1 MANKSL
7 YLITDNEG
15 CSDSDNPSTTLSV
28 YSINSDGSLTPT
40 QTVTFPWTSTAVG
53 LTIDAANS
61 ALFMTLENTG
71 TFQVINTN
79 TWTYLANPVTVPGA
93 SSLGGIVL
101 DVINTVMYDNK
112 PYNPLYVVDQN
123 NFSLYCLYWDG
134 TEVITQPGY
143 GLTVPE
149 PIKATTGSATPR
161 GIALDP
167 GSNYL
172 YVANGA
178 SITVDKF
185 GNQNFN
191 IWVYDLKTSPKTN
204 NNWWALVH
212 NDSSCPNGVVSLTTS
227 TTTTFNDVNSCQST
241 FDGGSTILAVDYNN
255 YQLRFFRNP
264 ILYSGDGWPGYGT
277 MLIQHPLYL
286 GSEPATPKI
295 LQCVIGNPPGGIFG
309 AYGLAVDHATGNVYV
324 SVGYWDNNCQG
335 CYLVVFDHDLNLIQQ
350 PIQVSIEDNV
360 LINAKALAIASNEQ
374 PVYHPRYVVFRLPPW
389 LQKIL
394 QWLFK

>member
-28 YSINSDGSLTPT
+28 YSINSDGSLPPTPT
-40 QTVTFPWTSTAVG
+40 QTVTFLWTSTEVG

-79 TWTYLANPVTVPGA
+79 TWNYLANPVTVPGA
-93 SSLGGIVL
+93 SNLGGIVL
-101 DVINTVMYDNK
+101 DVIHTLTDANKK

-123 NFSLYCLYWDG
+123 LGNLWRFYWDG
-134 TEVITQPGY
+134 VNVNPSRVDNYQLEPPTIPGQGGQP
-143 GLTVPE
+143 LSPL
-149 PIKATTGSATPR
+149 

-172 YVANGA
+172 YVANGPYNG
-178 SITVDKF
+178 IF
-185 GNQNFN
+185 
-191 IWVYDLKTSPKTN
+191 VYDLNISPDTN
-204 NNWWALVH
+204 NNQWALV
-212 NDSSCPNGVVSLTTS
+212 NDSSCPNGVVTLTTS
-227 TTTTFNDVNSCQST
+227 QTATFYDSSGCSGN
-241 FDGGSTILAVDYNN
+241 FDGGSTILAIDYNN
-255 YQLRFFRNP
+255 YQLHILRNP
-264 ILYSGDGWPGYGT
+264 LLYSGDGWPGYGQ

-286 GSEPATPKI
+286 GSEPDPPPI
-295 LQCVIGNPPGGIFG
+295 LQCVIGNPQGGMSYG

-350 PIQVSIEDNV
+350 FQVNPGV
-360 LINAKALAIASNEQ
+360 NAKALAIASNEQ
-374 PVYHPRYVVFRLPPW
+374 PVYHPPDILRLPPA
-389 LQKIL
+389 LAKLLKELI
-394 QWLFK
+394 K